1 MKNIPVTPY
10 NGTGGYVQRPASIAR
25 AEHDVA
31 SGKLAERQQSIL
43 RELFTAAL
51 LGATWRELSK
61 KLGEHHGAI
70 SGALSNLH
78 KAGKVFMLNEKRE
91 GSHVYVHARHRDA
104 FADSFRIDEPAQTTA
119 SRHKTQLV
127 LIARLIADAKENE
140 WSKYHH
146 DQLEA
151 LADWITENVIES

>member
-1 MKNIPVTPY
+1 MNTRPITPY
-10 NGTGGYVQRPASIAR
+10 NGTGGHVEQPSSFQRAI
-25 AEHDVA
+25 HDVK

-43 RELFTAAL
+43 RELFAAAL
-51 LGATWRELSK
+51 VGATWRELSA
-61 KLGEHHGAI
+61 KLGQHHGNI

-104 FADSFRIDEPAQTTA
+104 FAENFRIDEPTQTSG
-119 SRHKTQLV
+119 SRHRTQLV
-127 LIARLIADAKENE
+127 LIARLIADAKENG
-140 WSKYHH
+140 WSNYHH

-151 LADWITENVIES
+151 LSDWIVENVSAS